1 MDGHVKRVLLSA
13 IDEREVVETTRRI
26 LRIPS
31 FSGSEGALAKLLA
44 QELTDIGLDVSMPE
58 VEPGRPN
65 VIGRLRGSGPGPRLM
80 FNGHM
85 DHNPVASGWTHDP
98 FAADLEDGWIIALG
112 SVNMKSALS
121 AYLAATRALVASG
134 QPLQGELIIEFVVG
148 ELQGGIGTR
157 HAIDHGVLADMFID
171 GEPTELQVKTRH
183 AGITVLRFTVF
194 GRMRHFHYRGTD
206 PTQHAIERAIRLI
219 AALGPNYTEIAPGG
233 WLRFERRVGWEGLPQ
248 LNVGSIIGGIGPEY
262 ANWRP
267 ALCPDRCSFLLD
279 VRTIPGQTPESVLE
293 DARHRLD
300 ELVGEDPTFRAE
312 VELAD
317 GHIPMVPFEVPDDS
331 PLAQLFQAAHTE
343 VRGEPTVIGDTGP
356 SRFAGADSG
365 HLAAAGITGLLYG
378 PGGRY
383 LSMPDERVRAADVVD
398 CARVYALVAGELL
411 LGREPARS
419 AAAG

>member
-1 MDGHVKRVLLSA
+1 MDDQSKGALLST
-13 IDEREVVETTRRI
+13 IDERQVVETTRRI
-26 LRIPS
+26 LRVPS
-31 FSGSEGALAKLLA
+31 FSGSEGALANLLA

-65 VIGRLRGSGPGPRLM
+65 VIGRLRGSEPGPRLLL
-80 FNGHM
+80 NGHM
-85 DHNPVASGWTHDP
+85 DHNPVAAGWTHDP

-121 AYLAATRALVASG
+121 AYLAATRALVAS
-134 QPLQGELIIEFVVG
+134 PRALRGELIVEFVVG

-157 HAIDHGVLADMFID
+157 HAIEQGVLADWFID

-206 PTQHAIERAIRLI
+206 PTQHAIERAVVLMGE
-219 AALGPNYTEIAPGG
+219 LGPNYTELAPGG
-233 WLRFERRVGWEGLPQ
+233 WLGFERRAGWEGLPQ

-267 ALCPDRCSFLLD
+267 ALCPDRCSLLVD

-293 DARHRLD
+293 DAQRLLD
-300 ELVGEDPTFRAE
+300 AIVQRDPTFRAE
-312 VELAD
+312 VELAP
-317 GHIPMVPFEVPDDS
+317 GQIPMIPFEVPDDT

-343 VRGEPTVIGDTGP
+343 VRGEPTVVGDTGP

-365 HLAAAGITGLLYG
+365 HLAAAGVTGVLYG

-383 LSMPDERVRAADVVD
+383 LSMPDERVRAKDVVD

-411 LGREPARS
+411 LT
-419 AAAG
+419 